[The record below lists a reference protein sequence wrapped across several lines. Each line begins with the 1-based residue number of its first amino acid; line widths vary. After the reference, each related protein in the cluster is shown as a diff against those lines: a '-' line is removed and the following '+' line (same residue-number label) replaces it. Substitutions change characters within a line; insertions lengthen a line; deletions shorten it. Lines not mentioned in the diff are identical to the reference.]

1 MSNEFDSVL
10 GTQYDIQ
17 EKMLEISKVYF
28 GADEET
34 AKAGFLGYQKEVLAH
49 FIKQAIFQKNTLYNE
64 YFFNTA
70 SFPSSIYNTAASR
83 NIEVASA
90 VPSKAVIIVGML
102 MTDVFEKATV
112 TGAANR
118 QLYLNRDTN
127 FVLLDTFRF
136 MLPYSVN
143 INITGTIDAPS
154 VTAQFDISE
163 PGISEEMTTIYTQAP
178 FIKTLVQ
185 TTSDGRY
192 LMLLLD
198 FYQISLE
205 EKVFEILSD
214 NLSEK
219 VYFNIQYTDSLVD
232 FNISYKDST
241 GEQVLP
247 KYMNN
252 SAASSSSDKVV
263 FYDHVDE
270 DEYQIYFPVADN
282 QFRPKFGSVLT
293 AKTYTSKGAEGNFTY
308 SGTVVFVS
316 QEDQYE
322 NMTVVAS
329 ISVNPAGGSDRPTIK
344 EIKQS
349 IFKSIKNS
357 DALAT
362 EDDLNEFF
370 STITTQNFQNNSRVK
385 FVSTRDDIL
394 RREFNA
400 FVLMTDESGIPIP
413 TNTVKVEAIIEDL
426 QARNMTIKT
435 GSIVVYDPT
444 VEAYRLL
451 RQTEFPDSF
460 IASNK
465 TTFVYALPYLT
476 RIAFNPYLRMTYYNN
491 FVNEKISAYY
501 KDLNDE
507 VPTEFIVNLVE
518 AQRNPVFSNILKV
531 SCAVGTAITW
541 EGTPPFK
548 LIAMLREPKTTKAYG
563 YVDMTY
569 SSINEQFE
577 MNLEVE
583 DEFNTDGYLI
593 IRDSIRH
600 LETGSL
606 IPSLGLPESVTMEIM
621 IVYDDGTDTSGPFN
635 DDWALIPGLD
645 GYKYVS
651 TLNLEK
657 KLTIYSTLDD
667 LIRSDVFIS
676 NAGLVKMTAVPLIG
690 ATSYFN
696 TNRYGTLINKF
707 NTYVDILRTNFKK
720 LRNNTDVNM
729 KFFNTYGVSY
739 LYNISTVNLAID
751 LNIKLYSY
759 SKDVDTK
766 IRKHIVDFV
775 RASNDTVDGI
785 FSVSNLITSLE
796 KTFSQIR
803 YITFNSLNGM
813 NLQEVKLINSSSSEQ
828 EYEYPPECL
837 SIGYTRRNPDLGQED
852 IPDITINYV

>member
-1 MSNEFDSVL
+1 MSGTFDSVL

-17 EKMLEISKVYF
+17 EKILEVSKTYF
-28 GADEET
+28 GAEEET
-34 AKAGFLGYQKEVLAH
+34 AKSGFLGYQTETLAH

-83 NIEVASA
+83 NIEIAAA
-90 VPSKAVIIVGML
+90 VPSKSVIILGML
-102 MTDVFEKATV
+102 MTDVFEKATT
-112 TGAANR
+112 TGADVR
-118 QLYLNRDTN
+118 QLYINRDTN
-127 FVLLDTFRF
+127 FVLLDAYRF
-136 MLPYSVN
+136 MLPYSVKIN
-143 INITGTIDAPS
+143 INGTIDAPS

-163 PGISEEMTTIYTQAP
+163 PGISEEMTSTYTQAP
-178 FIKTLVQ
+178 YIKTLIQ

-198 FYQISLE
+198 FYQLTME
-205 EKVFEILSD
+205 EKVYEILTE

-219 VYFNIQYTDSLVD
+219 VYFNIQYTGSLVD
-232 FNISYKDST
+232 FTVVYEDATGSYI
-241 GEQVLP
+241 LP

-252 SAASSSSDKVV
+252 SAASNSSDKVV

-282 QFRPKFGSVLT
+282 QFRPKFGSKLT
-293 AKTYTSKGAEGNFTY
+293 TKTYTSSGSEGNFTY
-308 SGTVVFVS
+308 TGTVVFVS
-316 QEDQYE
+316 QDDLYKDL
-322 NMTVVAS
+322 TTIAS

-357 DALAT
+357 DALAS

-370 STITTQNFQNNSRVK
+370 STLTEQNFQNGSRVK
-385 FVSTRDDIL
+385 FVKTRDDIL

-400 FVLMTDESGIPIP
+400 FILMTDDNAIPIP
-413 TNTVKVEAIIEDL
+413 TNTAKVETTLEDL

-444 VEAYRLL
+444 YESYRLL
-451 RQTEFPDSF
+451 RQTEFPDAF
-460 IASNK
+460 ISSNK

-491 FVNEKISAYY
+491 FVNDKISVYY

-507 VPTEFIVNLVE
+507 VSTEFIVNLVE
-518 AQRNPVFSNILKV
+518 AQRNPVFSNILKI
-531 SCAVGTAITW
+531 SCAVGTALTW
-541 EGTPPFK
+541 DSTPPFK
-548 LIAMLREPKTTKAYG
+548 LIAMLREPKTNKAYG
-563 YVDMTY
+563 YVDMSY
-569 SSINEQFE
+569 SSVNEQFE
-577 MNLEVE
+577 INLEIE

-593 IRDSIRH
+593 IKDSIYH

-606 IPSLGLPESVTMEIM
+606 IPSIGLPESVKMEIM
-621 IVYDDGTDTSGPFN
+621 IVYDDGTDTSGPFS

-651 TLNLEK
+651 LLSLEK
-657 KLTIYSTLDD
+657 NLTIYSALDD
-667 LIRSDVFIS
+667 LVRSDVFIANS
-676 NAGLVKMTAVPLIG
+676 GLVRMTGVPLIG

-707 NTYVDILRTNFKK
+707 NTYVEVLRANFEK

-729 KFFNTYGVSY
+729 KFYNTYGVSY
-739 LYNISTVNLAID
+739 LYNISTVNLALSLD
-751 LNIKLYSY
+751 IKLYNY
-759 SKDVDTK
+759 SKDTDTK
-766 IRKHIVDFV
+766 IRAHIVEFV
-775 RASNDTVDGI
+775 RTSNDTEDQI

-813 NLQEVKLINSSSSEQ
+813 NIQEVKLIDTSSSEQ

-852 IPDITINYV
+852 IPDITINYL